1 MNDKKGS
8 FTGFRSFLILNMT
21 ILWFSMPI
29 MQMLIMQTMRIRG
42 IDIGIYCYR

>member
-1 MNDKKGS
+1 MNDKKVPLQVLDL
-8 FTGFRSFLILNMT
+8 LILNMT